1 MEQAQE
7 IWKDVINFE
16 GSYEVSNLGRIRS
29 VDRYV
34 CTKGNGKALR
44 KGKIMKGMTDVD
56 GYTKNVIKKKCISK
70 CVFAHR
76 EVAKSFIPNPEN
88 KPVVNHKNGVR
99 TDNRV
104 ENLEWVTIREN
115 VWHSSQFKG
124 EGKKTSKYIGVCK
137 LPNGSWSAYIS
148 VGTKSI
154 SLGNFISE
162 EKAYKRRLEELEK
175 RGISAERLTDIIIQ
189 QPNNQ

>member
-1 MEQAQE
+1 MEQSQE
-7 IWKDVINFE
+7 IWKDVVGFE
-16 GSYEVSNLGRIRS
+16 GYYEVSNTGVIRS

-34 CTKGNGKALR
+34 NGIYGKRLVKGVVLKTF
-44 KGKIMKGMTDVD
+44 IDVD
-56 GYTKNVIKKKCISK
+56 GYVRNGIKKFGKSY
-70 CVFAHR
+70 CVIAHR
-76 EVAKSFIPNPEN
+76 EVAKAFIPNLQN
-88 KPVVNHKNGVR
+88 KPVINHKNGIR

-137 LPNGSWSAYIS
+137 LPNGNWQAYIS
-148 VGTKSI
+148 VGTKNI
-154 SLGNFISE
+154 ILGTFLSE
-162 EKAYKRRLEELEK
+162 ETAYERRLQELEK